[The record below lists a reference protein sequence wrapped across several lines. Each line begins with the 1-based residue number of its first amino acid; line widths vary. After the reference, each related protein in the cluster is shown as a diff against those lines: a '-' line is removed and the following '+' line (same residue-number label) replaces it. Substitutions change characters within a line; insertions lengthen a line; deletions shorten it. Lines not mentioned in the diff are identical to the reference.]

1 MFAILIISAISLIGS
16 FLCSLMEAAI
26 YSIPRSRIESL
37 KRDGDPGGIRLAKLR
52 DKIDEPIAAI
62 LTLNTAVNVLGASI
76 AGSLVARYY
85 GDTWLGVF
93 SGLFTGGVL
102 IFSEIIPKSLGVTY
116 ANSLAPRL
124 SIIIEFLIKILWPFV
139 RISVFITGLWGKDSH
154 LNYPTEDDLRSLA
167 ALTHEGG
174 SILPEEAEIV
184 SNALRLDDMK
194 VKEIM
199 TPKSVVLEM
208 PDTTILG
215 EIDLDSDYWRYSRI
229 PVHTEG
235 EPDNIIGVALRS
247 DVAMA
252 LMKGE
257 GDKTLRT
264 VMIAPDI
271 VSEQMLL
278 NELLGRFIIT
288 RRHLF
293 CVRNNKDEYTGI
305 VTLEDI
311 IESLIGEEIVD
322 ELDIHEDM
330 QELAKSKEPNDS

>member
-1 MFAILIISAISLIGS
+1 MFAIIIITAISLVGS

-85 GDTWLGVF
+85 GDTWLGIF
-93 SGLFTGGVL
+93 SGLFTAGVL

-139 RISVFITGLWGKDSH
+139 KMSVFITKLWGKNSH
-154 LNYPTEDDLRSLA
+154 LNIPTEDDLKSLTE
-167 ALTHEGG
+167 LTHQGG
-174 SILPEEAEIV
+174 GILPEEAEMV
-184 SNALRLDDMK
+184 TNALKLDDMK
-194 VKEIM
+194 VSEIM

-208 PDTTILG
+208 PDTTLLSD
-215 EIDLDSDYWRYSRI
+215 IDLDSDYWRYSRV
-229 PVHTEG
+229 PVHIEG
-235 EPDNIIGVALRS
+235 EPDNIVGVALRS

-252 LMKGE
+252 LIKGE
-257 GDKTLRT
+257 GDKTLRSI
-264 VMIAPDI
+264 MIAPDI
-271 VSEQMLL
+271 VPEQMLL
-278 NELLGRFIIT
+278 NELLDRFIIT

-293 CVRNNKDEYTGI
+293 CVKNEKDEYTGI

-330 QELAKSKEPNDS
+330 QELAKKNNPNES

>member
-1 MFAILIISAISLIGS
+1 MFAILIITAISLIGS

-37 KRDGDPGGIRLAKLR
+37 RREGDPGGVRLARLR
-52 DKIDEPIAAI
+52 EKIDEPIAAI

-76 AGSLVARYY
+76 AGSLVARHY

-93 SGLFTGGVL
+93 SGAFTGGVL

-116 ANSLAPRL
+116 ANTLAPRL
-124 SIIIEFLIKILWPFV
+124 SIVIEFLIKILWPFV
-139 RISVFITGLWGKDSH
+139 KMSVLITKLWGKNSH
-154 LNYPTEDDLRSLA
+154 LNFPTEEDLKSLA
-167 ALTHEGG
+167 QLTHEGG

-184 SNALRLDDMK
+184 TNALRLDDMT
-194 VKEIM
+194 VGEIM

-208 PDTTILG
+208 PETTVLSHINLG
-215 EIDLDSDYWRYSRI
+215 SDYWRYSRI
-229 PVHTEG
+229 PVHVEG

-247 DVAMA
+247 DVSMA
-252 LMKGE
+252 LLSGE
-257 GDKTLRT
+257 GDKTLRNI
-264 VMIAPDI
+264 VVAPDN
-271 VSEQMLL
+271 VPEDMYL
-278 NELLGRFIIT
+278 NELLKRFIIT

-293 CVRNNKDEYTGI
+293 CVRNSNDEYIGI

-330 QELAKSKEPNDS
+330 QELAKRKKPKKK

>member
-1 MFAILIISAISLIGS
+1 MFAIVIITAISLIGS

-37 KRDGDPGGIRLAKLR
+37 KRDGDPGGVRLARLR
-52 DKIDEPIAAI
+52 EKIDEPIAAI

-93 SGLFTGGVL
+93 SGAFTGGVL

-116 ANSLAPRL
+116 ANTLAPKL
-124 SIIIEFLIKILWPFV
+124 SIVIEFLIKILWPFV
-139 RISVFITGLWGKDSH
+139 KMSVLITKLWGKNSH
-154 LNYPTEDDLRSLA
+154 LNFPTEEDLKSLA
-167 ALTHEGG
+167 PLTHEGG
-174 SILPEEAEIV
+174 SILAEEAEIV
-184 SNALRLDDMK
+184 TNALRLDDMT
-194 VKEIM
+194 VGEIM

-208 PDTTILG
+208 PETTVLS

-229 PVHTEG
+229 PVHVEG

-247 DVAMA
+247 DVSMA
-252 LMKGE
+252 LLSGE
-257 GDKTLRT
+257 SDKTLRNIVVT
-264 VMIAPDI
+264 PDN
-271 VSEQMLL
+271 VPEDMYL
-278 NELLGRFIIT
+278 NELLKRFIIT

-293 CVRNNKDEYTGI
+293 CVRNSYGEYIGI

-330 QELAKSKEPNDS
+330 QELAKRKNPKKK

>member
-1 MFAILIISAISLIGS
+1 MFAITIITAISLIGS

-37 KRDGDPGGIRLAKLR
+37 RREGDPGGVRLARLR
-52 DKIDEPIAAI
+52 EKIDEPIAAI

-85 GDTWLGVF
+85 GDAWLGVF
-93 SGLFTGGVL
+93 SGAFTGGVL

-116 ANSLAPRL
+116 ANTLAPKL
-124 SIIIEFLIKILWPFV
+124 SIVIEVLIKVLWPFV
-139 RISVFITGLWGKDSH
+139 KMSVLITKLWGKNSH
-154 LNYPTEDDLRSLA
+154 LNFPTEDDLKSMA
-167 ALTHEGG
+167 QLTHEGG

-184 SNALRLDDMK
+184 TNALRLDDMK
-194 VKEIM
+194 VGEIM

-208 PDTTILG
+208 PETTVLSD
-215 EIDLDSDYWRYSRI
+215 IDLGSDYWRYSRI
-229 PVHTEG
+229 PVHVEG

-247 DVAMA
+247 DVSMA
-252 LMKGE
+252 LLNGE
-257 GDKTLRT
+257 GDKTLRNI
-264 VMIAPDI
+264 VVAPDI
-271 VSEQMLL
+271 VPEDMYL
-278 NELLGRFIIT
+278 NELLKRFIIT

-293 CVRNNKDEYTGI
+293 CVRNSNDEYIGI

-330 QELAKSKEPNDS
+330 QELAKRKKPKKK

>member
-1 MFAILIISAISLIGS
+1 
-16 FLCSLMEAAI
+16 MEAAI

-37 KRDGDPGGIRLAKLR
+37 KRDGDPGGIRLSKLR

-62 LTLNTAVNVLGASI
+62 LTLNTTVNVMGASI

-85 GDTWLGVF
+85 GDTWLGLF
-93 SGLFTGGVL
+93 SAIFTGGVL

-116 ANSLAPRL
+116 ANALAPRL
-124 SIIIEFLIKILWPFV
+124 SIIIELLIKILWPFV
-139 RISVFITGLWGKDSH
+139 KLSAFITGLWGKNAH
-154 LNYPTEDDLRSLA
+154 LNYPTEEDLKSLTE
-167 ALTHEGG
+167 LTHHGG
-174 SILPEEAEIV
+174 GILPEEAEIV
-184 SNALRLDDMK
+184 ANALKLDDMK

-208 PDTTILG
+208 PDTTVLND
-215 EIDLDSDYWRYSRI
+215 IDLDSDYWRYSRV

-235 EPDNIIGVALRS
+235 EPDNIAGVALRS
-247 DVAMA
+247 DVSMA
-252 LMKGE
+252 LLKGE
-257 GDKTLRT
+257 HDKTLRAL
-264 VMIAPDI
+264 MIAPDF
-271 VSEQMLL
+271 VSEQMYL
-278 NELLGRFIIT
+278 NELLNRFIIT

-293 CVRNNKDEYTGI
+293 CVRNEKDEYSGI

-330 QELAKSKEPNDS
+330 QVLANRKKTKKI

>member
-1 MFAILIISAISLIGS
+1 MFAILTITAISLIGS

-37 KRDGDPGGIRLAKLR
+37 RRDGDPGGVRLARLR
-52 DKIDEPIAAI
+52 EKIDEPIAAI

-93 SGLFTGGVL
+93 SGAFTGGVL

-116 ANSLAPRL
+116 ANTLAPRL
-124 SIIIEFLIKILWPFV
+124 SIVIEFLIKILWPFV
-139 RISVFITGLWGKDSH
+139 KMSVLITKLWGKNSH
-154 LNYPTEDDLRSLA
+154 LNFPTEEDLKSLA
-167 ALTHEGG
+167 QLTHEGG

-184 SNALRLDDMK
+184 TNALRLDDMT
-194 VKEIM
+194 VGEIM

-208 PDTTILG
+208 PETTVLS

-229 PVHTEG
+229 PVYVEG

-247 DVAMA
+247 DVSMA
-252 LMKGE
+252 LLGGE
-257 GDKTLRT
+257 GDKTLRNIIVT
-264 VMIAPDI
+264 PDN
-271 VSEQMLL
+271 VSEDMYL
-278 NELLGRFIIT
+278 NELLKRFIIT

-293 CVRNNKDEYTGI
+293 CVRNSNDEYIGI

-330 QELAKSKEPNDS
+330 QEFAKRNKPKKK

>member
-1 MFAILIISAISLIGS
+1 MFAIIIITAISLVGS

-62 LTLNTAVNVLGASI
+62 LTLNTGVNVIGASI

-124 SIIIEFLIKILWPFV
+124 SILIELLIKVLWPFV
-139 RISVFITGLWGKDSH
+139 RMSVLITRLWGKDSH

-167 ALTHEGG
+167 ELTHEGG
-174 SILPEEAEIV
+174 GILPEEAEMV
-184 SNALRLDDMK
+184 TNALKLDDMK
-194 VKEIM
+194 VSEIM

-208 PDTTILG
+208 PDTTVLS
-215 EIDLDSDYWRYSRI
+215 EIDLDSDYWRYSRV
-229 PVHTEG
+229 PVHLEG
-235 EPDNIIGVALRS
+235 QPDNIVGVALRS

-257 GDKTLRT
+257 SDKSLRT
-264 VMIAPDI
+264 IMIAPDI
-271 VSEQMLL
+271 VPEQMLL
-278 NELLGRFIIT
+278 NELLDRFIIT

-293 CVRNNKDEYTGI
+293 CVKNEKDEYTGI

-330 QELAKSKEPNDS
+330 QELAKRKKS

>member
-1 MFAILIISAISLIGS
+1 MFAIVIITTISLIGS

-37 KRDGDPGGIRLAKLR
+37 KRDGDPGGVRLARLR
-52 DKIDEPIAAI
+52 EKIDEPIAAI

-93 SGLFTGGVL
+93 SGAFTGGVL

-116 ANSLAPRL
+116 ANTLAPKL
-124 SIIIEFLIKILWPFV
+124 SIVIEFLIKILWPFV
-139 RISVFITGLWGKDSH
+139 KMSVLITKLWGKNSH
-154 LNYPTEDDLRSLA
+154 LNFPTEEDLKSLA
-167 ALTHEGG
+167 QLTHEGG
-174 SILPEEAEIV
+174 SILAEEAEIV
-184 SNALRLDDMK
+184 TNALRLDDMT
-194 VKEIM
+194 VGEIM

-208 PDTTILG
+208 PETTVLS

-229 PVHTEG
+229 PVHVEG

-247 DVAMA
+247 DVSMA
-252 LMKGE
+252 LLSGE
-257 GDKTLRT
+257 SDKTLRNIVVT
-264 VMIAPDI
+264 PDN
-271 VSEQMLL
+271 VPEDMYL
-278 NELLGRFIIT
+278 NELLKRFIIT

-293 CVRNNKDEYTGI
+293 CVRNSYGEYIGI

-330 QELAKSKEPNDS
+330 QELAKRKNLKKK

>member
-1 MFAILIISAISLIGS
+1 MYVILTISIVSLVGS

-37 KRDGDPGGIRLAKLR
+37 KREGDPGGIRLARLR

-93 SGLFTGGVL
+93 SGAFTAGVL

-116 ANSLAPRL
+116 ANTLAPRL
-124 SIIIEFLIKILWPFV
+124 SIVIEFLIKILWPFV
-139 RISVFITGLWGKDSH
+139 KMSVLITKLWGKNAH
-154 LNYPTEDDLRSLA
+154 LNFPTEDDLKSLA
-167 ALTHEGG
+167 ELTHQGG

-184 SNALRLDDMK
+184 SNALRLDDMR
-194 VKEIM
+194 VGEIM
-199 TPKSVVLEM
+199 TPKSVVQEM
-208 PDTTILG
+208 PDTTVLG
-215 EIDLDSDYWRYSRI
+215 EIDLDSEYWHYSRL
-229 PVHTEG
+229 PVYTEG
-235 EPDNIIGVALRS
+235 DPDNIVGVALRS
-247 DVAMA
+247 DVSMA
-252 LMKGE
+252 LLRSE
-257 GDKTLRT
+257 GDKTLRSIM
-264 VMIAPDI
+264 VAPDT
-271 VSEQMLL
+271 VSEDMYL
-278 NELLGRFIIT
+278 NELLKRFIIT

-293 CVRNNKDEYTGI
+293 CVKNEQHEYTGI

-330 QELAKSKEPNDS
+330 QELAKRKNPLK

>member
-1 MFAILIISAISLIGS
+1 MYAILVISVISLLGS

-37 KRDGDPGGIRLAKLR
+37 RREGHPGGIRLARLR

-62 LTLNTAVNVLGASI
+62 LTLNTAVNVIGASI
-76 AGSLVARYY
+76 AGSLVARNY

-93 SGLFTGGVL
+93 SGLFTAGVL

-124 SIIIEFLIKILWPFV
+124 SILIEFLIKILWPFV
-139 RISVFITGLWGKDSH
+139 KTSVFITRLWGKNSH
-154 LNYPTEDDLRSLA
+154 LNYPTEDDLKSLTE
-167 ALTHEGG
+167 LTHKGG

-184 SNALRLDDMK
+184 SNALRLDEMT

-208 PDTTILG
+208 PDTTILSD
-215 EIDLDSDYWRYSRI
+215 IDLDSDYWRYSRI
-229 PVHTEG
+229 PVHTDG
-235 EPDNIIGVALRS
+235 VPDSIIGVALRS
-247 DVAMA
+247 DVSMA
-252 LMKGE
+252 LLKGDT
-257 GDKTLRT
+257 DKTLRNI
-264 VMIAPDI
+264 MIAPDN
-271 VSEQMLL
+271 VSESMRL
-278 NELLGRFIIT
+278 NELLHRFIVT

-293 CVRNNKDEYTGI
+293 CVRNSNDEYTGV

-330 QELAKSKEPNDS
+330 QELAKRNVKKT